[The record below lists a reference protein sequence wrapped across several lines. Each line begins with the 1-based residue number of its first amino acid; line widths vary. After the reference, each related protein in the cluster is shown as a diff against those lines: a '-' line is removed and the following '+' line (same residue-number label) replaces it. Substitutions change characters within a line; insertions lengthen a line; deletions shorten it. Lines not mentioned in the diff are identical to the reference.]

1 MHSPCSAQTGS
12 CMGVIGRY
20 HSSEVDTEKS
30 GVKLR
35 RPPHNWDRKRAR
47 GFLEAPR
54 SRHIALHCRAKM
66 PARSASKQLGRFNAA
81 ARRIVGFGCPNM
93 VYELATTSP
102 IDLFKSPKCLGDFAF
117 AIDWDKYLFG
127 RPKRIKLP
135 RSGCFVFGF
144 AATKHF
150 NRE

>member
-1 MHSPCSAQTGS
+1 KRPTYLPNFPGWMQAKVTGGPLATLLAMYTMHSPCSAQTGS

-66 PARSASKQLGRFNAA
+66 PARSASNQNNWHVLTP
-81 ARRIVGFGCPNM
+81 RRDESLDLVAPIWS
-93 VYELATTSP
+93 TSWQP
-102 IDLFKSPKCLGDFAF
+102 P
-117 AIDWDKYLFG
+117 
-127 RPKRIKLP
+127 PQ
-135 RSGCFVFGF
+135 
-144 AATKHF
+144 
-150 NRE
+150 

>member
-1 MHSPCSAQTGS
+1 MHSLCSAQTGS

-35 RPPHNWDRKRAR
+35 RSPHNWDRKRAR

-66 PARSASKQLGRFNAA
+66 PARSASKQLARFNAA

-117 AIDWDKYLFG
+117 AIERQDHLQSIRKNTH
-127 RPKRIKLP
+127 RM
-135 RSGCFVFGF
+135 
-144 AATKHF
+144 A
-150 NRE
+150 

>member
-35 RPPHNWDRKRAR
+35 RPPHNWHRQSAR

-54 SRHIALHCRAKM
+54 SRYIALHCRAKSG
-66 PARSASKQLGRFNAA
+66 ASASKQLARFKAA
-81 ARRIVGFGCPNM
+81 TRRIVGFAGPEDGLRPGQNHF
-93 VYELATTSP
+93 P
-102 IDLFKSPKCLGDFAF
+102 IDRFKSPKCLSDFAF
-117 AIDWDKYLFG
+117 AIDLD
-127 RPKRIKLP
+127 
-135 RSGCFVFGF
+135 
-144 AATKHF
+144 
-150 NRE
+150 